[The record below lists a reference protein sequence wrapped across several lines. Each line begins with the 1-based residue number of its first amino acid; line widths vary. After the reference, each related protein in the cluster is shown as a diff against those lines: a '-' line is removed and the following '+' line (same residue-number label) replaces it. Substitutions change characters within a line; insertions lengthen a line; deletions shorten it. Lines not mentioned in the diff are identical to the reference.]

1 MTKNAILTL
10 EIAGENI
17 EIAPTPALFR
27 DLDERC
33 GSLIRLAEKIEAG
46 QMRHA
51 EMLDALEV
59 LAFGRL
65 HREEIE
71 SGLVTNGAG
80 EALSAL
86 ARLLAVY
93 ISGMKRLEA
102 LFPPGEAAA
111 RG

>member
-1 MTKNAILTL
+1 MTKDAFLTL
-10 EIAGENI
+10 TIAGEAI
-17 EIAPTPALFR
+17 ELAPTPTLFR
-27 DLDERC
+27 NLDERC
-33 GSLIRLAEKIEAG
+33 GSLILLAEKIEAG

-59 LAFGRL
+59 VASGRL

-71 SGLVTNGAG
+71 SGLVVNGAG

-86 ARLLAVY
+86 ARLLTVY

-111 RG
+111 RD